1 MRITWN
7 IQSCQIHKVKLPK
20 YRPSPLFWKQNYS
33 SDSPRPAHSLAW
45 TNFLDPRKI
54 GVRFISNKLIFSSLL
69 SKDVDIVYSII
80 SWREMFTITLLSA
93 SIKLTLHQPFSI
105 VFFISR
111 IVRESSMRS
120 RHSLLCIANSVLGI
134 CTLTA
139 SSSPFDRDFPVSLK
153 SDHKRSASGSP
164 FVFSDL
170 VISPSMLQ
178 VDQLVNVNVS
188 FKITNTGTR
197 DGDAVRVVNNSKQLL
212 SESIDRLNDWII
224 DWLID

>member
-45 TNFLDPRKI
+45 KNFLDPRKI

-69 SKDVDIVYSII
+69 SKDVDIVYLLTGNVYYYSVICQYKTN
-80 SWREMFTITLLSA
+80 FTSTL
-93 SIKLTLHQPFSI
+93 FNR
-105 VFFISR
+105 FFISR

-139 SSSPFDRDFPVSLK
+139 SSSPFDRDSPVSLK

-212 SESIDRLNDWII
+212 SESIDRLND
-224 DWLID
+224 

>member
-1 MRITWN
+1 
-7 IQSCQIHKVKLPK
+7 
-20 YRPSPLFWKQNYS
+20 
-33 SDSPRPAHSLAW
+33 
-45 TNFLDPRKI
+45 
-54 GVRFISNKLIFSSLL
+54 
-69 SKDVDIVYSII
+69 
-80 SWREMFTITLLSA
+80 
-93 SIKLTLHQPFSI
+93 
-105 VFFISR
+105 
-111 IVRESSMRS
+111 MRS

-134 CTLTA
+134 CTLTT
-139 SSSPFDRDFPVSLK
+139 SSSPFDRDSPVSLK

-212 SESIDRLNDWII
+212 SESIDRLND
-224 DWLID
+224 